1 MNHAVDIREW
11 RDRGPV
17 DTEAYE
23 IGVLEAVHVD
33 ATTDGT
39 AMATV
44 RIGLPIRDPP
54 VFVPIDD
61 AIVGPGHLKRSSGTT
76 DRPASPVRSANG
88 NWRAADYPW
97 AG

>member
-11 RDRGPV
+11 RDRDPV
-17 DTEAYE
+17 DTEVYE
-23 IGVLEAVHVD
+23 IGVLEAVYVD
-33 ATTDGT
+33 ATDGK
-39 AMATV
+39 AMATM
-44 RIGLPIRDPP
+44 RIGLPIRHRLA
-54 VFVPIDD
+54 FVPIGD
-61 AIVGPGHLKRSSGTT
+61 AIVGFGHLKRSSGAT

>member
-11 RDRGPV
+11 RDRDAA

-33 ATTDGT
+33 TTTDGT
-39 AMATV
+39 AMATI
-44 RIGLPIRDPP
+44 RTGLPIRHRL

-61 AIVGPGHLKRSSGTT
+61 AIVGPGHLKRSSGTADWPT
-76 DRPASPVRSANG
+76 SPVRPANG
-88 NWRAADYPW
+88 NWRAADHLW
-97 AG
+97 TG

>member
-1 MNHAVDIREW
+1 MNHAAGVRERRN
-11 RDRGPV
+11 RDPV

-23 IGVLEAVHVD
+23 IGVLEAVYVD
-33 ATTDGT
+33 ATDGPT
-39 AMATV
+39 MTTV
-44 RIGLPIRDPP
+44 RIGLPIRHRL

-61 AIVGPGHLKRSSGTT
+61 AIVGPGHLKRSSDTT

-88 NWRAADYPW
+88 NWRAADYLW